1 MVRVTPTLLP
11 ISVLIVLLPVAACSR
26 TPEPPPEPQYR
37 LTATVKDIMDS
48 MVDPVA
54 DVIWNSVATIIT
66 KDGVEERAPRTD
78 EEWAKVRHAAVTI
91 AEATNLL
98 MMPGRQ
104 IAKPGE
110 KSENPGIELEP
121 EEIAKLIRQNPR
133 NWATRVASLHASAV
147 ETLSAIDKKDVAG
160 LVDSGEKL
168 DQACERCH
176 LDYWYPNDK
185 RPPVPPSVR

>member
-1 MVRVTPTLLP
+1 MVVILP
-11 ISVLIVLLPVAACSR
+11 IAACSG

-66 KDGVEERAPRTD
+66 KEGVEERAPRTD
-78 EEWAKVRHAAVTI
+78 EEWARVRHAAVTI

-98 MMPGRQ
+98 LMPGRE
-104 IAKPGE
+104 IARPGE

-121 EEIAKLIRQNPR
+121 EEIAKLIRQNPD
-133 NWATRVASLHASAV
+133 NWVRRVAALHASSV

-160 LVDSGEKL
+160 LVDAGEKL

-176 LDYWYPNDK
+176 LDHWYPNDK
-185 RPPVPPSVR
+185 RPAAPPSVR

>member
-1 MVRVTPTLLP
+1 MFCVVVTLTFT
-11 ISVLIVLLPVAACSR
+11 ACSGR
-26 TPEPPPEPQYR
+26 APDPPPEPQYR

-66 KDGVEERAPRTD
+66 KEGVEERAPRTD

-98 MMPGRQ
+98 LMPGRE
-104 IAKPGE
+104 IAKPGD
-110 KSENPGIELEP
+110 KSQNPGIELEP
-121 EEIAKLIRQNPR
+121 HEIARLIRQNPD
-133 NWATRVASLHASAV
+133 NWARRVASLHASAV
-147 ETLSAIDKKDVAG
+147 QTISVIDKKDVAG
-160 LVDSGEKL
+160 LVDAGEKL
-168 DQACERCH
+168 DQVCERCH

-185 RPPVPPSVR
+185 RPAAPPGVR